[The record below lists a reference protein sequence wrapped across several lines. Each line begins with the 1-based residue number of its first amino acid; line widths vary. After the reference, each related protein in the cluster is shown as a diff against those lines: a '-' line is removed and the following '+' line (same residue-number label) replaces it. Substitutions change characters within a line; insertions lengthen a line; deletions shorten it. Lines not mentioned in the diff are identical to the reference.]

1 MKVCPNNALH
11 PAFLEAGIE
20 GLWTPILIARI
31 GYCEFSC
38 VLCGQVCPTGAIQ
51 KISEKEKMGVG
62 QPPIKIGTAFYDHG
76 RCLPW
81 SMQTPCIVC
90 EEFCPTSPKAI
101 WVEEVDAPVRDS
113 KPGPDGA
120 APAI

>member
-1 MKVCPNNALH
+1 M
-11 PAFLEAGIE
+11 
-20 GLWTPILIARI
+20 
-31 GYCEFSC
+31 
-38 VLCGQVCPTGAIQ
+38 
-51 KISEKEKMGVG
+51 G

-101 WVEEVDAPVRDS
+101 WVEEVDAPVREQQARAERR
-113 KPGPDGA
+113 A
-120 APAI
+120 ARR